1 MLHIILYIIPV
12 FIVYRFIRS
21 GWVSNETMKTKY
33 KLARLQ
39 DELTWLVITGEI
51 NKTNKEY
58 IQLSESIN
66 KVLTAFPRFNFWVML
81 YLLIKDKHKVYA
93 EEIEKIRK
101 EAGEHATLK
110 NIYERYHQTIMIYI
124 ARKNIISVLLTI
136 PLWKKLLDAR
146 MSEKRNNRVKF
157 PPTDECNEVSAYTSF
172 AFYFHK
178 ASTKSILQG

>member
-33 KLARLQ
+33 KLAHLQ

-58 IQLSESIN
+58 VQLYESIN
-66 KVLTAFPRFNFWVML
+66 KVLTALPRFNFWVML
-81 YLLIKDKHKVYA
+81 YLLIKEKHKVNA
-93 EEIEKIRK
+93 GENEK
-101 EAGEHATLK
+101 AGNEVKEHATLK
-110 NIYERYHQTIMIYI
+110 DIYESYHQTIMIFI

-136 PLWKKLLDAR
+136 PLWKKVLNAR
-146 MSEKRNNRVKF
+146 ISEKGNNR
-157 PPTDECNEVSAYTSF
+157 AR
-172 AFYFHK
+172 
-178 ASTKSILQG
+178 